1 MLFERLNRLN
11 SSNNEFS
18 YTQRAIFE
26 ISMRTIPAQISNE
39 VKRKFA
45 VEYTQTETG
54 KTMQ

>member
-11 SSNNEFS
+11 SSNNECS
-18 YTQRAIFE
+18 YIQRAIFE

-45 VEYTQTETG
+45 VKYT
-54 KTMQ
+54 